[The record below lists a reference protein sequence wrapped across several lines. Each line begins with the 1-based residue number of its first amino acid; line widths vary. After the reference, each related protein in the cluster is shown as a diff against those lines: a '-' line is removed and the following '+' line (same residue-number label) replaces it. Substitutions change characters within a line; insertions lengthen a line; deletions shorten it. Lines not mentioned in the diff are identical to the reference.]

1 MGTIELARGA
11 AERGAT
17 SQLAELWQSA
27 LPTPIEIRRG
37 RRRLHAKATVT
48 LLGAALAYWL
58 LVVADT
64 SWWVRVLA
72 AAVLILTLITT
83 ATGIM
88 HDANHGSFSRFRW
101 LNRLAACSADALGAS
116 SWLWRFKHNQLHHG
130 NTNVEG
136 IDSDLAQEPFAR
148 LAPGQTWR
156 RWHRWQH
163 VYLWFLYG
171 FFPLKNLLFG
181 DLRNLTTN
189 NVGGQ
194 QLSRRPSAAITARMI
209 LGKVVHLGWA
219 VVVPLLLNPWQH
231 VVAFYLVSSW
241 LVGLALAII
250 FQLAH
255 CVDGATFSTSTD
267 WKRNEGFLE
276 HQMRT
281 TVDIASPMP
290 VVGHLF
296 RWLAGGL
303 DHQVEHHMA
312 PRLPHTVYPVV
323 ARRFHLLCSEAG
335 IAVRS
340 HITVW
345 AALRSHTRWLVEMGQ
360 PPIAA

>member
-1 MGTIELARGA
+1 MGTIELAREA
-11 AERGAT
+11 ADRGTASRLT
-17 SQLAELWQSA
+17 ELWQSA
-27 LPTPIEIRRG
+27 LPTPVEIRRG
-37 RRRLHAKATVT
+37 RRHLHAKATVT
-48 LLGAALAYWL
+48 LVGAATAYWL

-64 SWWVRVLA
+64 SWWIRLA
-72 AAVLILTLITT
+72 SAAVLVLALITT

-148 LAPGQTWR
+148 LAPGQVWR

-163 VYLWFLYG
+163 VYLWLLYG

-194 QLSRRPSAAITARMI
+194 HLSRRPSAAVVARVI
-209 LGKVVHLGWA
+209 LGKIVHLGWA
-219 VVVPLLLNPWQH
+219 LVLPLLLNPWQY
-231 VVAFYLVSSW
+231 VLAFYLISSW
-241 LVGLALAII
+241 LVGLSLAII

-255 CVDGATFSTSTD
+255 CVDGATFSTSND
-267 WKRNEGFLE
+267 WRRDEGFLE

-296 RWLAGGL
+296 RWVAGGL
-303 DHQVEHHMA
+303 DHQIEHHMA
-312 PRLPHTVYPVV
+312 PRLPHTVYPIV
-323 ARRFHLLCSEAG
+323 AARFHRLCNEAD
-335 IAVRS
+335 IHVRS
-340 HITVW
+340 HITVC
-345 AALRSHTRWLVEMGQ
+345 AALRSHTRWLVAMGRQ
-360 PPIAA
+360 PIAA